1 MSGKAAHISG
11 IVARGNTLTVRL
23 RSPAPDFPPGCA
35 MPFFC
40 AVPLDTPL
48 DPKGV
53 RVIPSAGPYYVTSYT
68 PGQGVVLKRNPNY
81 QAAAPIT
88 PTGSN

>member
-11 IVARGNTLTVRL
+11 IVVRGNTLTIHL
-23 RSPAPDFPPGCA
+23 LAPAPDLPTRLA

-53 RVIPSAGPYYVTSYT
+53 RSHSPP
-68 PGQGVVLKRNPNY
+68 P
-81 QAAAPIT
+81 APT
-88 PTGSN
+88 T